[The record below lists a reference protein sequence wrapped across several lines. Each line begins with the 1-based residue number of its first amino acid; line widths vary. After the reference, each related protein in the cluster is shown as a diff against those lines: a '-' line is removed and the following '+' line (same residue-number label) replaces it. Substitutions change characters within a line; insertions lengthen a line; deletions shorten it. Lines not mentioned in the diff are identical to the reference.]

1 VKSKGYYIPVLGY
14 HEIGP
19 DEWYYNTTEQFEEHM
34 EHLYENGY
42 TAIDLATYH
51 GFWSGQ
57 IPQEDLPEKPVFIVF
72 DDGRSGVYDY
82 AFPILK
88 KYNFPFVIY
97 VIGEVVGNRD
107 FITWD
112 QIREMVNSGLCD
124 LGNHTNDLHY
134 FDLEGAGGS
143 TWGAAAIRI
152 WRDNGIYAFDTSIKG
167 TRLESGSNALSRF
180 WGMPIAGT
188 AKNYE
193 TGELYPVKTYLGF
206 KADKNY
212 TADRIILKCPTH
224 IPAETF
230 YDVKVKVTI
239 GEKPNQ
245 GGESKPYTNK
255 EQEIDKSI
263 FTVTYGTWSGGEP
276 KTSVYGPSGYSYLGS
291 SVQNHVGTFT
301 ITKATSYYSGSN
313 VYIKAYLNNGVVD
326 SFIIS
331 GGDSQR
337 FMTENPITT
346 ESTPGDAIGLVN
358 PVVVNA
364 AWEPK
369 HEPVDLV
376 NKDLGETWVNGRFDV
391 IYFNQPFT
399 FQAGRWYNIF
409 LETLN
414 LDKEQKEMRIYSDP
428 SLDHSVQN
436 CATNSQ
442 STDYNTVNG
451 WAIHH
456 ARPMIILSDG
466 TGASESVNE
475 YEVRVNAD
483 IDQIKRVLEERAGNC
498 ITEHRVPIRQVIGGR
513 ETAIPIYGA
522 SYGQTDPV
530 TKEGMEDT
538 FGTLECNLKVSFL
551 ESFTATKVIYA
562 PDNPFGR
569 EYVALVDV
577 YIGDWN
583 GGSPGNFQLVRK
595 MFFPVYG
602 WRDTPGG
609 LVEIKFDEGVT
620 FNVTANHDYCL
631 KFVTRNYDRYV
642 HEETG
647 DVLPIE
653 GTFRIQGTYD
663 EGSSDVTAF
672 WNSRTG
678 DGEAGTDNIT
688 KVAVQPHVWL
698 YYETSIYPE
707 GRYVPPVWSIAF
719 PFGAYTPELN
729 TLQYNK
735 GMDLQFTIYQGVLD
749 TRENHN
755 EAAVEDLKQIPRV
768 MMFNDNLTISFKD
781 QIELNTLEMFVPKQ
795 NTKKVDI
802 YAYVINREW
811 GCHSLR
817 ENWREIDV
825 GIFDAFNFDTNL
837 NISGS
842 ANPDWTWFK
851 SKGKKVYAMFGNFGK
866 NGFNPDIASAVF
878 NDPVTSINAIENI
891 IITEGWD
898 GIAIDFE
905 EVKPEDCA
913 KATLWFKAL
922 SNRFRTPERYH
933 PIFVAAPY
941 PFATTPSW
949 AEWFDYVEVT
959 KYADKISPMTY
970 LDHGSWTLPGPVSDM
985 KLFKQRY
992 AELLKIG
999 VPSYKITGGLGVFGC
1014 VWTPEEKAE
1023 KNLLEIHMRMN
1034 LKRLP
1039 ELDNDAD
1046 EWHCWMDGGGEAWFQ
1061 GPNTFQNRM
1070 DWLYDNGIHSIAIWK
1085 LDDDDFSFWAA
1096 GFGSHQ
1102 YKFSNPIHKNGET

>member
-1 VKSKGYYIPVLGY
+1 MKSKGYYIPVLGY

-34 EHLYENGY
+34 KYLHDNGY
-42 TAIDLATYH
+42 SPIDLQTYH

-57 IPQEDLPEKPVFIVF
+57 IPQEELPEKPIFIVF
-72 DDGRSGVYDY
+72 DDGRSGVYDH

-88 KYNFPFVIY
+88 KYNFSFVIY

-107 FITWD
+107 FVTWG

-124 LGNHTNDLHY
+124 LGNHTHDLHY
-134 FDLEGAGGS
+134 FDLEGADGS

-193 TGELYPVKTYLGF
+193 TGALYPIKTYLGF
-206 KADKNY
+206 QAYKTY
-212 TADRIILKCPTH
+212 TADRIIIKCPTH

-230 YDVKVKVTI
+230 YDVKVKVTL
-239 GEKPNQ
+239 GEKN
-245 GGESKPYTNK
+245 
-255 EQEIDKSI
+255 
-263 FTVTYGTWSGGEP
+263 
-276 KTSVYGPSGYSYLGS
+276 GPTG
-291 SVQNHVGTFT
+291 
-301 ITKATSYYSGSN
+301 
-313 VYIKAYLNNGVVD
+313 
-326 SFIIS
+326 II
-331 GGDSQR
+331 
-337 FMTENPITT
+337 NPT
-346 ESTPGDAIGLVN
+346 
-358 PVVVNA
+358 VVNA

-391 IYFNQPFT
+391 IYFDQPYT
-399 FQAGRWYNIF
+399 FQIGKWYNIY

-414 LDKEQKEMRIYSDP
+414 MDKEQKEMRIYCDP
-428 SLDHSVQN
+428 SLDQSIEN

-442 STDYNTVNG
+442 STDYNTING

-466 TGASESVNE
+466 TGAAESVQE
-475 YEVRVNAD
+475 YEARVNMD
-483 IDQIKRVLEERAGNC
+483 IDHIKRVLEERAGNC
-498 ITEHRVPIRQVIGGR
+498 ITEHRVPVQQTVNGQS
-513 ETAIPIYGA
+513 TAIPLYGA
-522 SYGQTDPV
+522 SYCQTNPE
-530 TKEGMEDT
+530 TKEGIEGS
-538 FGTLECNLKVSFL
+538 FEKLECNLKVSFG
-551 ESFTATKVIYA
+551 ESFTATKLIYS
-562 PDNPFGR
+562 PETPYGR
-569 EYVALVDV
+569 EYVALVDFF
-577 YIGDWN
+577 IGDWN
-583 GGSPGNFQLVRK
+583 NGSPENFQLVRK
-595 MFFPVYG
+595 MYFPVYG

-609 LVEIKFDEGVT
+609 LVEVKFDEGIT
-620 FNVTANHDYCL
+620 FNVVASHEYCI
-631 KFVTRNYDRYV
+631 KIVTRNYDKFV

-647 DVLPIE
+647 ERLPIE
-653 GTFRIQGTYD
+653 GTFRIQGTYNKS
-663 EGSSDVTAF
+663 GKVTAF

-678 DGEAGTDNIT
+678 DGEPGTDNIT
-688 KVAVQPHVWL
+688 RVCVQPHIWL
-698 YYETSIYPE
+698 YYETSTYPI
-707 GRYVPPVWSIAF
+707 GRYEPPVWSIAF

-735 GMDLQFTIYQGVLD
+735 GMELQFTIYQGVLD

-781 QIELNTLEMFVPKQ
+781 QIELNTLEMFIPKQ

-817 ENWREIDV
+817 ENWRQIDV
-825 GIFDAFNFDTNL
+825 GIFDAYNFDTSL

-851 SKGKKVYAMFGNFGK
+851 SKGKKVYAMFGNFGTK
-866 NGFNPDIASAVF
+866 GFDPDISTAVF
-878 NDPVTSINAIENI
+878 NDPVKSINAIENI
-891 IITEGWD
+891 IINEGWD

-905 EVKPEDCA
+905 EVRPEDRA

-949 AEWFDYVEVT
+949 AEWFDYVEVA
-959 KYADKISPMTY
+959 KVSDKISPMTY

-992 AELLKIG
+992 AELIKIG
-999 VPSYKITGGLGVFGC
+999 VPPYKITGGLGVFGC

-1039 ELDNDAD
+1039 ELDSEAD

-1070 DWLYDNGIHSIAIWK
+1070 DWLYDSDIRSIAIWK
-1085 LDDDDFSFWAA
+1085 LDDDDFSFWSA
-1096 GFGSHQ
+1096 GFGAHQ
-1102 YKFSNPIHKNGET
+1102 YKFNNPVHYNFGS

>member
-1 VKSKGYYIPVLGY
+1 
-14 HEIGP
+14 
-19 DEWYYNTTEQFEEHM
+19 
-34 EHLYENGY
+34 
-42 TAIDLATYH
+42 
-51 GFWSGQ
+51 
-57 IPQEDLPEKPVFIVF
+57 
-72 DDGRSGVYDY
+72 
-82 AFPILK
+82 
-88 KYNFPFVIY
+88 
-97 VIGEVVGNRD
+97 
-107 FITWD
+107 
-112 QIREMVNSGLCD
+112 
-124 LGNHTNDLHY
+124 
-134 FDLEGAGGS
+134 
-143 TWGAAAIRI
+143 
-152 WRDNGIYAFDTSIKG
+152 
-167 TRLESGSNALSRF
+167 
-180 WGMPIAGT
+180 
-188 AKNYE
+188 
-193 TGELYPVKTYLGF
+193 LYPVKTYLGF
-206 KADKNY
+206 QADKTY
-212 TADRIILKCPTH
+212 AADRIIIKCPTH

-230 YDVKVKVTI
+230 YDVKVKVTL
-239 GEKPNQ
+239 GEK
-245 GGESKPYTNK
+245 
-255 EQEIDKSI
+255 
-263 FTVTYGTWSGGEP
+263 SGPMG
-276 KTSVYGPSGYSYLGS
+276 
-291 SVQNHVGTFT
+291 
-301 ITKATSYYSGSN
+301 
-313 VYIKAYLNNGVVD
+313 
-326 SFIIS
+326 II
-331 GGDSQR
+331 
-337 FMTENPITT
+337 NPT
-346 ESTPGDAIGLVN
+346 
-358 PVVVNA
+358 VVNA

-391 IYFNQPFT
+391 IYFDQPYT
-399 FQAGRWYNIF
+399 FQAGKWYNIY

-414 LDKEQKEMRIYSDP
+414 MDKEQKEMRIYCDP
-428 SLDHSVQN
+428 SLDQSIQN

-442 STDYNTVNG
+442 STDYNTING
-451 WAIHH
+451 WAVHH

-466 TGASESVNE
+466 TGAAESVVE
-475 YEVRVNAD
+475 YEARVNAD
-483 IDQIKRVLEERAGNC
+483 TDQIKRVLEERAGNC
-498 ITEHRVPIRQVIGGR
+498 ITEHRVPTRQVVGGR

-522 SYGQTDPV
+522 SYGQTDPE
-530 TKEGMEDT
+530 TKGGMEDT
-538 FGTLECNLKVSFL
+538 FETLECNLKISFA
-551 ESFTATKVIYA
+551 ESFTATKVIYS
-562 PDNPFGR
+562 PDNPLGR
-569 EYVALVDV
+569 EYAALVDV

-583 GGSPGNFQLVRK
+583 NGLPGDFQLVRK
-595 MFFPVYG
+595 MYFPVYG

-620 FNVTANHDYCL
+620 FNVIANHEYCL
-631 KFVTRNYDRYV
+631 KFVTRNYDKYV

-647 DVLPIE
+647 EVLPIE

-678 DGEAGTDNIT
+678 DGVAGADNIT
-688 KVAVQPHVWL
+688 RVAVQPHVWL

-729 TLQYNK
+729 TLQFNK
-735 GMDLQFTIYQGVLD
+735 GMNLQFTIYQGVLD
-749 TRENHN
+749 TRKNHN

-795 NTKKVDI
+795 NTKKVDV

-825 GIFDAFNFDTNL
+825 GIFDAYNFDTAL
-837 NISGS
+837 NVSGS
-842 ANPDWTWFK
+842 PNPDWTWFK
-851 SKGKKVYAMFGNFGK
+851 SKGKKVYAMFGNFGTT
-866 NGFNPDIASAVF
+866 GFDSDIATAVF

-891 IITEGWD
+891 VINESWD

-905 EVKPEDCA
+905 EVKPEDRA

-922 SNRFRTPERYH
+922 SDRFRTAERYH

-949 AEWFDYVEVT
+949 AEWFDYIEVS
-959 KYADKISPMTY
+959 KCADKISPMTY

-992 AELLKIG
+992 AELLKMG

-1070 DWLYDNGIHSIAIWK
+1070 DWLYDNGIRSIAIWK